1 MFYAISLIARFTGVV
16 IKGWKWNDTTY
27 YDCRLH
33 SYNKRNG
40 PIRKKAHRSTGRWW
54 QLCLPGGGQYVYFVD
69 P

>member
-1 MFYAISLIARFTGVV
+1 MGVV

-40 PIRKKAHRSTGRWW
+40 PFREKAQIYRQMVAAVLARRGR
-54 QLCLPGGGQYVYFVD
+54 YVYFVD

>member
-1 MFYAISLIARFTGVV
+1 MFYAICLIARFMGVV

-40 PIRKKAHRSTGRWW
+40 PFRKKAQIYRQMVAAVLARRGR
-54 QLCLPGGGQYVYFVD
+54 YVYFVD